1 MNHGNSRH
9 QETGGCAL
17 LLSGQHLGV
26 GEPCGVV
33 DGHVHSVVS
42 DASKA
47 ALLPIVF
54 VAMAHL
60 GEWASFLMLL

>member
-1 MNHGNSRH
+1 M
-9 QETGGCAL
+9 